1 MSELAVGSRPG
12 LVLSGGGVR
21 GAYEVGV
28 IAGMVEVLGLGPG
41 ERAPFR
47 VFAGT
52 SVGAINAAYLA
63 SHADRGDMAV
73 TGLEDLWR
81 GLCLDSH
88 LRIEIAQHVPF
99 IRRLPWISGRE
110 RGYGWSLLDPRPLA
124 TLVTDGIDWSQLR
137 ANTATGAVHA
147 LIVAALEIGS
157 GRTTMFAD
165 LGVGA
170 EYRPSRDPLRTSR
183 IGPIHAAHVLASA
196 ALPMLFPARRI
207 GETYYCDGGLRFNTP
222 LAPAIRAGADR
233 LVIIPVLKET
243 RSTEIAD
250 QRLSEYPKLTFL
262 IGKLLNALL
271 ADPLQYDLQI
281 LNRFNRLVD
290 VLEDALEPHELA
302 RVDEVTERE
311 RGAAYRRLETL
322 IVRPSEDIGLLAGD
336 YIRSE
341 RPGTRLPGL
350 EGWLFRYARDRTQ
363 VREADWASYVL
374 FDGEFAEQLIAL
386 GKRDA
391 HAKADEIC
399 AFFAAPCVAQP
410 SARAE
415 N

>member
-1 MSELAVGSRPG
+1 MSAIAPNSRPAI
-12 LVLSGGGVR
+12 VLSGGGVR

-28 IAGMVEVLGLGPG
+28 IAGLVEVLGLGAS

-63 SHADRGDMAV
+63 SHADRSDLAIG
-73 TGLEDLWR
+73 GLEALWR

-88 LRIEIAQHVPF
+88 LRVEFAQHVWGL
-99 IRRLPWISGRE
+99 RRLPWIARRAE
-110 RGYGWSLLDPRPLA
+110 RNYGWCLLDPRPLA
-124 TLVTDGIDWSQLR
+124 ALVTNGVDWTQLR
-137 ANTATGAVHA
+137 ANTASGAVHA
-147 LIVAALEIGS
+147 LIVAALNIGS
-157 GRTTMFAD
+157 GRTTMFAE
-165 LGVGA
+165 LGPGA
-170 EYRPSRDPLRTSR
+170 EFRPSRDPLRAYATSQ
-183 IGPIHAAHVLASA
+183 IHAEHVLASA
-196 ALPMLFPARRI
+196 ALPLLFPARRI
-207 GETYYCDGGLRFNTP
+207 GDAYYCDGGLRFNTP
-222 LAPAIRAGADR
+222 IAPAIRAGADR

-243 RSTEIAD
+243 RSTELAQ
-250 QRLSEYPKLTFL
+250 QRVVEYPKLTFL
-262 IGKLLNALL
+262 AGKLLNALL

-302 RVDEVTERE
+302 RVDAVTAET
-311 RGAAYRRLETL
+311 RGAPYRRLSTL
-322 IVRPSEDIGLLAGD
+322 VIRPTQDIGLMAGD

-350 EGWLFRYARDRTQ
+350 EGWLFRYARKRTQ

-374 FDGEFAEQLIAL
+374 FDGEFADQLIAL

-391 HAKADEIC
+391 HAKADEIR
-399 AFFAAPCVAQP
+399 AFFAAP
-410 SARAE
+410 
-415 N
+415 